1 MSVINGTSGNENLN
15 GGSGD
20 DIIDGGAGN
29 DKISGGSGSD
39 TLDGGAGNDTL
50 NGGSGNDTLI
60 YNLSENINGSKDVY
74 TGGSGIDTVRIEL
87 TEAQWTDPEVRAQ
100 LQAYVEFLD
109 GVKTNTQGEV
119 SNGSASDFTF
129 KFANGTTLIVQMM
142 ETLAVSVQ
150 YTAGGPHEPVDFLKA
165 LITGPVAGSVVE
177 AGGVANAIPGVP
189 TASGDLY
196 ADDLDGPDDMFQAV
210 APGTP
215 SQGGYGSYGVTAS
228 GVWTYVLN
236 NALAAV
242 EALPAG
248 GSLTDTFK
256 VFAADGAFTTVT
268 ITITGTNDVP
278 VISGEATGDR
288 DVKEESDLS
297 ASGTLTIVD
306 TDDGESEF
314 AAAAASTTY
323 GNYTLGTDG
332 AWTYSLDNANGVVQA
347 LSEGEQITDSFTAVS
362 EDGTAS
368 KVVTITITGTNDVP
382 VISGE
387 ATGDRDVKEESD
399 LSASGT
405 LTIVD
410 TDDGESEFAAAAAS
424 TTYGNYTLGTDGA
437 WTYSLDNAN
446 GVVQALS
453 EGEQIT
459 DSFTAVS
466 EDGTASKVVTI
477 TITGTN
483 DVPTVAGVV
492 VGSVQ
497 EDVAVNGSGNLVTS
511 GALTI
516 ADADAGESAF
526 LAQAATAGSNGYGS
540 FNLLTSG
547 TWTYTADNNLAA
559 IQALNSGQSLTD
571 TFTAVSADGTVS
583 QLVTVTI
590 LGTDDAVALQGTNA
604 NNTFSFAAAGSG
616 TYTISDPG
624 GNGDEVTITGSNLVI
639 DKLNFERVDDDLVI
653 EVNDQHVTV
662 LNQYGA
668 GGSNT
673 VEMIT
678 FATGQTFHGYA
689 LGGSGSYNLV
699 TTQTPGNSNTNW
711 VLAGTD
717 NPDTQTG
724 GNNTN
729 QQDLIFGN
737 DADDILTGRTGNDLL
752 VGGGGADRLAGSSG
766 SDTLI
771 GGDGND
777 TFVITSGESGMDSIV
792 DFNADSA
799 DLIRLIGF
807 ANIGSSGALAVGDFF
822 AGAGAATATV
832 AAGVNVIYDSTTGI
846 LYYDSD
852 AGNTANR
859 TALVKITLEGGTFDR
874 TDIVVGP

>member
-1 MSVINGTSGNENLN
+1 
-15 GGSGD
+15 
-20 DIIDGGAGN
+20 
-29 DKISGGSGSD
+29 
-39 TLDGGAGNDTL
+39 
-50 NGGSGNDTLI
+50 
-60 YNLSENINGSKDVY
+60 
-74 TGGSGIDTVRIEL
+74 L

-256 VFAADGAFTTVT
+256 VFAADGAFTT
-268 ITITGTNDVP
+268 
-278 VISGEATGDR
+278 
-288 DVKEESDLS
+288 
-297 ASGTLTIVD
+297 
-306 TDDGESEF
+306 
-314 AAAAASTTY
+314 
-323 GNYTLGTDG
+323 
-332 AWTYSLDNANGVVQA
+332 
-347 LSEGEQITDSFTAVS
+347 
-362 EDGTAS
+362 
-368 KVVTITITGTNDVP
+368 VTITITGTNDVP